1 MTEPIDGQAASK
13 ASADQDVA
21 RLGGQI
27 EAMRAVLIRLLQDV
41 VRAENRLDSNQTTQ
55 LVAANEQL
63 VVAALEAQSHAMSTA
78 AALDRVARS
87 AELDT
92 LTQLPNR
99 VLLLDR
105 LTHSIAT
112 ARRHGNRVAL
122 LFVDLDNFK
131 HINDT
136 LGHAVG
142 DAALKLVAER
152 LSNSVRAADTVSR
165 HGGDEF
171 LILLSEVAQ
180 PQSAG
185 QIAEKVI
192 AALGAPAVVA
202 GHALNVAASIGISI
216 YPEDGED
223 ADALIERADL
233 AMYRAKRQAPGH
245 YGFYAEL
252 PSEPLAVPP
261 RARRAEQLPGVRTEL
276 DRRQGLRRRSDEE
289 LVLSA
294 LSTQELLTAAEQAQ
308 RRQSDFVAVVANEL
322 RDPLAPIRIAAAM
335 LGRVSDDD
343 PLLPR
348 VQAIVERQVAHISRL
363 VGELNAPPN
372 AHPTALHLDQV
383 EVDMVPLLEAM
394 IGSSRI
400 GAAMRQQQVS
410 MDLPAGGL
418 MVRGD
423 PVRLAQIVTNLLD
436 NASRYTPDG
445 GRFGLMVVRQG
456 DAMVMTVSDSGIGI
470 TAQALPQVFDPFVQ
484 DMQALGFNGVGVGIG
499 LTVVRALVQA
509 HGGSVTAHSA
519 GSGLGSQFIVTLP
532 LIVAPAPDG
541 SSDTLP
547 DPGPASRA

>member
-1 MTEPIDGQAASK
+1 MTKPIDGQAASK
-13 ASADQDVA
+13 ASAEQDVA

-383 EVDMVPLLEAM
+383 TVDMVPLLEAM

>member
-13 ASADQDVA
+13 ASAEQNVA

-383 EVDMVPLLEAM
+383 TVDMVPLLEAM

-532 LIVAPAPDG
+532 LIVAPAADG

>member
-1 MTEPIDGQAASK
+1 MTKPIDGQAASK

-245 YGFYAEL
+245 YAFYAEL
-252 PSEPLAVPP
+252 PPELPAVPP

-289 LVLSA
+289 LVLAA

-322 RDPLAPIRIAAAM
+322 RDPLAPIRIATAM

-372 AHPTALHLDQV
+372 ANPTALHLDQA

-400 GAAMRQQQVS
+400 GATMRQQQVS

-436 NASRYTPDG
+436 NASKYTPDG
-445 GRFGLMVVRQG
+445 GRFGLVVVRQG

-470 TAQALPQVFDPFVQ
+470 TAQALPQVFDPFAQ

-519 GSGLGSQFIVTLP
+519 GSSLGSQFVVTLP

-547 DPGPASRA
+547 DPGQASRA

>member
-1 MTEPIDGQAASK
+1 MTKPIDGQAASK

-445 GRFGLMVVRQG
+445 GRFGLVVVRQG

>member
-1 MTEPIDGQAASK
+1 MTKPIDGQAASK
-13 ASADQDVA
+13 ASAEQDVA

>member
-13 ASADQDVA
+13 ASAEQDVA

>member
-1 MTEPIDGQAASK
+1 MTKSIDGQSDSK
-13 ASADQDVA
+13 ASAEQDVA

-63 VVAALEAQSHAMSTA
+63 VVAALEAQTHAMSTA

-142 DAALKLVAER
+142 DATLKLVAER

-192 AALGAPAVVA
+192 AALCAPAIVA

-233 AMYRAKRQAPGH
+233 AMYRAKRQTPGH
-245 YGFYAEL
+245 YAFYAEL
-252 PSEPLAVPP
+252 PPELPTAPP
-261 RARRAEQLPGVRTEL
+261 RARRVEQPPGARTDF

-289 LVLSA
+289 LVLAA

-363 VGELNAPPN
+363 VGELNAPSN
-372 AHPTALHLDQV
+372 ANPTALHLEQA

-394 IGSSRI
+394 VGSSRI

-410 MDLPAGGL
+410 IDLPAGGL

-436 NASRYTPDG
+436 NASKYTPDG
-445 GRFGLMVVRQG
+445 GRFGLAVARQG
-456 DAMVMTVSDSGIGI
+456 DVMVMTVSDSGIGI

-519 GSGLGSQFIVTLP
+519 GSSLGSQFIVTLP

-541 SSDTLP
+541 SSGSQP
-547 DPGPASRA
+547 DPGPASRE

>member
-13 ASADQDVA
+13 ASAEQDVA

-41 VRAENRLDSNQTTQ
+41 VRAENRLDSNQTT
-55 LVAANEQL
+55 QL

-216 YPEDGED
+216 FPEDGED

-322 RDPLAPIRIAAAM
+322 RDPLAPIRIATAM

-383 EVDMVPLLEAM
+383 TVDMVPLLEAM